1 MAINTGIKQPTAGRN
16 RKDYF
21 NTLAGEIIPL
31 PTDGT
36 AAHVPMRSSRS
47 VARCRDFAAL
57 PPFAGHPPI
66 GPLNA
71 IGKPRDPNCV
81 SKRQDQW
88 EQRRGLA
95 GFAPVPPGVATA
107 MTDTAMTTATIE
119 QRPDVETLAA
129 VIARSQIVVARVVA
143 RSRMSRRLPAGFDE
157 ADVAILDWIAAEGR
171 RVRRLWM

>member
-1 MAINTGIKQPTAGRN
+1 
-16 RKDYF
+16 
-21 NTLAGEIIPL
+21 
-31 PTDGT
+31 
-36 AAHVPMRSSRS
+36 
-47 VARCRDFAAL
+47 
-57 PPFAGHPPI
+57 
-66 GPLNA
+66 
-71 IGKPRDPNCV
+71 
-81 SKRQDQW
+81 
-88 EQRRGLA
+88 
-95 GFAPVPPGVATA
+95 